1 MLEKNYITVCSQC
14 GHKTTAYLHILSK
27 VHIKLIRLTVEFCA
41 QRNRPMQLKDI
52 EKDLTKTEY
61 LKYTTLQHFGLTEH
75 INDLDAWLPTNTAHS
90 FLQGQQAIADR
101 VLVYG
106 NRALSVSH
114 PAWGCRSK
122 KPRPVF
128 IAEVG
133 YTPYKQRR
141 NYQQEKAARPLRGV
155 AMGQLSFDNF

>member
-1 MLEKNYITVCSQC
+1 MPEQNYITVCSQC
-14 GHKTTAYLHILSK
+14 GHKTAAYLHILSK
-27 VHIKLIRLTVEFCA
+27 VHIKLIRLTVEFY
-41 QRNRPMQLKDI
+41 QRHARPMQLKDI

-61 LKYTTLQHFGLTEH
+61 LKYTILQHFGLTEH
-75 INDLDAWLPTNTAHS
+75 VSELDAWLPTSKAYT
-90 FLQGQQAIADR
+90 FLSGKEAIADR
-101 VLVYG
+101 VLVFG
-106 NRALSVSH
+106 NRALLVSH

-122 KPRPVF
+122 KPRSVF